1 MAFQWDNKNE
11 ELFHKLLKI
20 LGAQGKSIQAIR
32 QAVKHILETSF
43 KSGDAKLVEKQLL
56 VFFDQIEKGDDEF
69 KKLELKKKKSLE

>member
-1 MAFQWDNKNE
+1 MAFSWDNKNE

-56 VFFDQIEKGDDEF
+56 VIVD
-69 KKLELKKKKSLE
+69 LAELMSQELIKTKQ